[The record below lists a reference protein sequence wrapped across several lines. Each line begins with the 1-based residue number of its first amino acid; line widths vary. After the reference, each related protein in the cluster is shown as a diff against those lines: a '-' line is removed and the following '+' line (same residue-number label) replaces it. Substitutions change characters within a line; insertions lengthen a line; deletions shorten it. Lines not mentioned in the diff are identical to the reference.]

1 MRQTFFYLHTLVIT
15 LFIFLTYSILLI
27 YTLGFFD
34 QGKEYLTIL
43 DFYMKIYV
51 SVFLI
56 IRFNPFTKNEF
67 NDLDRKFAFTSG
79 MLILSTSAIA
89 QLGDK
94 YGKIFFQ

>member
-1 MRQTFFYLHTLVIT
+1 MRQTFFYLHTLIIT
-15 LFIFLTYSILLI
+15 LFIFITYSILLV

-43 DFYMKIYV
+43 DSYMKIYV
-51 SVFLI
+51 STFLI

-89 QLGDK
+89 QLGEK
-94 YGKIFFQ
+94 YGKMPF

>member
-27 YTLGFFD
+27 YTLGLFD
-34 QGKEYLTIL
+34 KGKEYLTIL
-43 DFYMKIYV
+43 DSYMKIYV
-51 SVFLI
+51 SIFLI

-89 QLGDK
+89 QFGEK
-94 YGKIFFQ
+94 YGKMLFQ